1 MSRFS
6 RRNRKLDPLT
16 LAFFLGAIA
25 VVSTMLTLHYLSQM
39 YLGWSSRQWPTA
51 QARVLTAKET
61 QELLE
66 RSPWGKR
73 RSRSKRPRYEVH
85 QTFSYSYEAEGGR
98 YLGEEISFPAS
109 KRLNAATIRRHPEGT
124 TLEIRYH
131 PDEPS
136 LAVVVAGTPDG
147 SGTQLAWRLLVNV
160 GSGLL
165 GWFFWRRFRQNEDR
179 LRDARFAP

>member
-1 MSRFS
+1 MSKYS
-6 RRNRKLDPLT
+6 RRRQTVDPLVLT
-16 LAFFLGAIA
+16 FFLGAIA
-25 VVSTMLTLHYLSQM
+25 VVATMFTLHYLSQM

-73 RSRSKRPRYEVH
+73 RSRSKRPRYAVH
-85 QTFSYSYEAEGGR
+85 QTFAYSYEAEGGR

-109 KRLNAATIRRHPEGT
+109 KRLNAATIRSYPEGT

-136 LAVVVAGTPDG
+136 LAVVVAGAPEG
-147 SGTQLAWRLLVNV
+147 SGTQLAWRLLVNI
-160 GSGLL
+160 GSALL
-165 GWFFWRRFRQNEDR
+165 AWFSWRRFRQREDR
-179 LRDARFAP
+179 LLEARFEH

>member
-25 VVSTMLTLHYLSQM
+25 VVSTMFTLHYLGQM

-61 QELLE
+61 QERLE
-66 RSPWGKR
+66 PAPYGKR
-73 RSRSKRPRYEVH
+73 KRRKKDRYEVH
-85 QTFSYSYEAEGGR
+85 QTFAYKYEAEGGS
-98 YLGEEISFPAS
+98 YFGEEISFPPS
-109 KRLNAATIRRHPEGT
+109 QKLNVATIQEYPEGT
-124 TLEIRYH
+124 SFEVRYH

-136 LAVVVAGTPDG
+136 LSVVVPGTPEG
-147 SGTQLAWRLLVNV
+147 AGTQLAWRLIVNV
-160 GSGLL
+160 GPGLL
-165 GWFFWRRFRQNEDR
+165 GFFFWRRFRQNEDR
-179 LRDARFAP
+179 LREARFAP